1 MNKRIFVICTLLL
14 LLLLGACGGRNSGLS
29 EVKVASGGHIT
40 HFLPFDLANQL
51 GYFEEEGLKL
61 NVIYVQG
68 GTATAQALL
77 SGQADFST
85 NSIDHAF
92 KSAVQGKDN
101 LRMVVLMNQT
111 PGMVLLAGSKNEGR
125 IKSVSDLK
133 GMRLGVTSKGSAT
146 HMVLAYLLSR
156 NGVNP
161 DSVSIFNAGS
171 ATFSSAL
178 NSDEIQAG
186 IALEPFA
193 SKMIE
198 DGDAFVLQSLISMG
212 DTKIAFDGPYNQAGI
227 LTTQAYIDQNE
238 ETVHKFVNAI
248 VRALHFIQE
257 HTPEEIVQVLPSTI
271 TGTDREQYI
280 LTLKLL
286 KDFYSPDGFINPKG
300 VENVYQSIISSGELK
315 KDQKID
321 FNKYFTNGF
330 IKKK

>member
-1 MNKRIFVICTLLL
+1 MKKGIWIIITLLM
-14 LLLLGACGGRNSGLS
+14 LLLLGACGSRDSGLT

-51 GYFEEEGLKL
+51 GYFEKEGLKL
-61 NVIYVQG
+61 NITYVQG

-77 SGQADFST
+77 SGQVDFST

-111 PGMVLLAGSKNEGR
+111 PGMVLLAGSKHKGR
-125 IKSVSDLK
+125 IKSISDLK
-133 GMRLGVTSKGSAT
+133 GMSLGVTSKGSAT

-161 DSVSIFNAGS
+161 DSVTIFNAGS
-171 ATFSSAL
+171 ATFAAAL
-178 NSDEIQAG
+178 NKDEIQAG

-193 SKMIE
+193 SKMVE
-198 DGDAFVLQSLISMG
+198 DGDAFILQSLISME
-212 DTKIAFDGPYNQAGI
+212 DTKMAFDGPYNQAGI

-238 ETVHKFVNAI
+238 ETVQKFVNAI

-271 TGTDREQYI
+271 TGTDRKQYTE
-280 LTLKLL
+280 TLKLL
-286 KDFYSPDGFINPKG
+286 RDFYSPDGFINPKG

-315 KDQKID
+315 KEQKID
-321 FNKYFTNGF
+321 FSMFFTNDF
-330 IKKK
+330 IKKN